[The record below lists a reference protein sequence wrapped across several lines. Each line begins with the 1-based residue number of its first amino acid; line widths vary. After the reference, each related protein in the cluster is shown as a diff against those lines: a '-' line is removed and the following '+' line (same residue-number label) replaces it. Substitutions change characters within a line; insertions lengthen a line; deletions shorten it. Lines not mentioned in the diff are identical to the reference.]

1 MAAHQMRV
9 RVTCRLR
16 DLRYSRAASA
26 MVAAAAT
33 ARLAFMPRSSE
44 NRLFVASSLARATN
58 GRFGLGTS
66 CAAAS
71 ALCSSNRDSI
81 AIQNFYPGD
90 SQAGFTPGGPL
101 HLTSGL
107 LLAAPRERSRGVIAL
122 CSERD
127 LTRLLCSPS
136 IESLTARYAIYVQ
149 SAWSPPDVAR
159 YTLLAHRSAGPVYVG
174 VSSSFD
180 WPLLSR
186 IPNVVAVPTMASDF
200 LEPSDFE
207 TSEVKSI
214 DILMVAGWGAYKR
227 HWALFEALGKL
238 PAHLRVV
245 LVGSANQGRTLAD
258 VKRELGAFRV
268 RQHVEFLEGLKV
280 RRVHALQA
288 QAKVVVQTSLREG
301 ACLAVTEAMMGD
313 APVVMLAGCRV
324 GAAAHIMEK
333 TGRLACATNLAET
346 IQEVMNTRAAYAP
359 RAWLEENASAG
370 VSSRRMARV
379 IRQSEEAAGSDPPEQ
394 IEEMKWEFFRGHYR
408 NSSAHQSM
416 LSDISLLENDHGVH
430 FAIP

>member
-1 MAAHQMRV
+1 
-9 RVTCRLR
+9 
-16 DLRYSRAASA
+16 
-26 MVAAAAT
+26 MVAATSA
-33 ARLAFMPRSSE
+33 ARLALMPRRAE

-58 GRFGLGTS
+58 GRFGLEAS
-66 CAAAS
+66 SSAAS
-71 ALCSSNRDSI
+71 TLCSSRRDSI
-81 AIQNFYPGD
+81 AFRNFYPGD
-90 SQAGFTPGGPL
+90 SQTGYVAGGPL

-107 LLAAPRERSRGVIAL
+107 LLAAPHNRSRGVIAL

-136 IESLTARYAIYVQ
+136 VESITERYAIYVQ

-159 YTLLAHRSAGPVYVG
+159 YTMLAHRSNGPLYVG
-174 VSSSFD
+174 ISSSDD

-207 TSEVKSI
+207 TSEAKSI

-238 PAHLRVV
+238 PADLRVV

-301 ACLAVTEAMMGD
+301 ACLAVTEAMMAD

-324 GAAAHIMEK
+324 GAAVHIVKE
-333 TGRLACATNLAET
+333 TGRLSSATNLAET
-346 IQEVMNTRAAYAP
+346 IQEVMNTRAAYSP

-370 VSSRRMARV
+370 VSSRRMASV
-379 IRQSEEAAGSDPPEQ
+379 IRQSEEAVGFGPPAQ

-408 NSSAHQSM
+408 NSSAHLSM
-416 LSDISLLENDHGVH
+416 LSDIRLLENDHGVH